1 MIANHDGADIP
12 AGRGRWVLLA
22 TILGS
27 AMAFIDGSAVNVALP
42 VLQTSLGANV
52 SESQWVID
60 AYLLVLSSL
69 MLAGGALGDRF
80 GRVRIFAIG
89 VAFFAAASA
98 WCGAAPNAAQLIAAR
113 ALQGIGAALLV
124 PGSLA
129 IITAAFPRAQ
139 RGRAIGTWS
148 AMTALAIIAGPL
160 LGGWL
165 VQAVSWRA
173 VFYINVPIAAAT
185 LFAVWLR
192 VPRFPP
198 TLKGAIDWLGTA
210 LITLSLGAITFA
222 LIEGPGRGWRDAV
235 VIAAEAVAVVAFVV
249 FFVVERRARDPI
261 VPLSLFRSRN
271 FTGANVLTLLL
282 YAALSGALFLLPFN
296 LIQVQHDSPAKAGA
310 AFMPFVVTMSLLS
323 RFTGALADR
332 IGARLPLIAGPLVA
346 AAGFALMAVP
356 GIGGSYWTT
365 FFPGIATLGIGMAIT
380 VAPLTT
386 TVMTSIDDERH
397 AGAASG
403 INNTVSRVAGLLAI
417 AIFGAIAVT
426 LFARDLDRRLA
437 FAGDNVRRAMRQ
449 QSLKLAA
456 AAPPRD
462 LDPATRTKVAAA
474 VDAAFVHAFRVDMIL
489 AAVIAAASA
498 GGALVIKSSRTR
510 RVTMSGRERN
520 VHDTRR
526 K

>member
-1 MIANHDGADIP
+1 MIANRMGTSFP
-12 AGRGRWVLLA
+12 KSPRWVLAA

-42 VLQTSLGANV
+42 VLQTSLGADV
-52 SESQWVID
+52 SATQWIVD

-80 GRVRIFAIG
+80 GRVRIFALG
-89 VAFFAAASA
+89 VAIFAGASI

-113 ALQGIGAALLV
+113 AVQGVGAALLV

-129 IITAAFPRAQ
+129 IITAAFPRER

-148 AMTALAIIAGPL
+148 AMTALAVIAGPL

-165 VQAVSWRA
+165 VQSFSWRA

-185 LFAVWLR
+185 LLIVWR
-192 VPRFPP
+192 AVPRFPP
-198 TLKGAIDWLGTA
+198 ALSGAIDWPGTA
-210 LITLSLGAITFA
+210 LITLSLGAVTFA
-222 LIEGPGRGWRDAV
+222 LIEGPGRGWRDVAV
-235 VIAAEAVAVVAFVV
+235 IGAAAVGVVAFIV
-249 FFVVERRARDPI
+249 FIVVELRAHDPI
-261 VPLSLFRSRN
+261 VPLSLFRSRS

-282 YAALSGALFLLPFN
+282 YAALSGATFLLPFN
-296 LIQVQHDSPAKAGA
+296 FIQVQHDSPAKAGA
-310 AFMPFVVTMSLLS
+310 AFLPFVVTMSLLS
-323 RFTGALADR
+323 RYTGALADR
-332 IGARLPLIAGPLVA
+332 IGPRLPLIVGPLVA
-346 AAGFALMAVP
+346 GAGFALMAMP

-417 AIFGAIAVT
+417 AVFGAIAIT
-426 LFARDLDRRLA
+426 IFALDLDRRLA
-437 FAGDNVRRAMRQ
+437 FAGDGVRRAMKE

-456 AAPPRD
+456 AEPPRT
-462 LDPATRTKVAAA
+462 LDAATRQRVTAA
-474 VDAAFVHAFRVDMIL
+474 VDAAFVHAFRIDML
-489 AAVIAAASA
+489 AAAAIAAASA
-498 GGALVIKSSRTR
+498 GGALMIGGR
-510 RVTMSGRERN
+510 RAQSAGRR
-520 VHDTRR
+520 
-526 K
+526 

>member
-1 MIANHDGADIP
+1 MIANRMGTSFP
-12 AGRGRWVLLA
+12 KSPRWVLAA

-42 VLQTSLGANV
+42 VLQTSLGADV
-52 SESQWVID
+52 SATQWIVD

-80 GRVRIFAIG
+80 GRVRIFALG
-89 VAFFAAASA
+89 VALFAGASI

-113 ALQGIGAALLV
+113 AVQGVGAALLV

-129 IITAAFPRAQ
+129 IITAAFPRAR

-148 AMTALAIIAGPL
+148 AMTALAVIAGPL

-165 VQAVSWRA
+165 VQSFSWRA
-173 VFYINVPIAAAT
+173 VFFINVPIAAAT
-185 LFAVWLR
+185 LLIVWR
-192 VPRFPP
+192 AVPRFPP
-198 TLKGAIDWLGTA
+198 ALSGAIDWAGTA
-210 LITLSLGAITFA
+210 LITLSLGAVTFA

-235 VIAAEAVAVVAFVV
+235 VIGAAVLGVAAFVV
-249 FFVVERRARDPI
+249 FLVVELRVHDPI
-261 VPLSLFRSRN
+261 VPLSLFRSRS

-282 YAALSGALFLLPFN
+282 YAALSGALFLLPFD

-310 AFMPFVVTMSLLS
+310 AFLPFVVTMSLLS
-323 RFTGALADR
+323 RWTGALADR
-332 IGARLPLIAGPLVA
+332 IGPRLPLIVGPLVA
-346 AAGFALMAVP
+346 AAGFALMAMP

-417 AIFGAIAVT
+417 AVFGAVAVT
-426 LFARDLDRRLA
+426 IFALDLDRRLA
-437 FAGDNVRRAMRQ
+437 FAGDGVRRAMKQ

-456 AAPPRD
+456 AEPPRT
-462 LDPATRTKVAAA
+462 LDAATRQRVTAA
-474 VDAAFVHAFRVDMIL
+474 VDAAFVHAFRVDML
-489 AAVIAAASA
+489 AAAAIAAASA
-498 GGALVIKSSRTR
+498 GGAMMIRGGRAQGAGR
-510 RVTMSGRERN
+510 R
-520 VHDTRR
+520 
-526 K
+526 

>member
-1 MIANHDGADIP
+1 MIANKDGSDIP
-12 AGRGRWVLLA
+12 AGRGRWILFA

-42 VLQTSLGANV
+42 VLQTSLGADV
-52 SESQWVID
+52 SQTQWIVD

-80 GRVRIFAIG
+80 GRARVFAIG
-89 VAFFAAASA
+89 VALFAGASI
-98 WCGAAPNAAQLIAAR
+98 WCGAAPSAAHLIAAR
-113 ALQGIGAALLV
+113 ALQGVGAALLI

-129 IITAAFPRAQ
+129 IITAAFPRES

-148 AMTALAIIAGPL
+148 AMTALAVIAGPL

-165 VQAVSWRA
+165 VQTISWRA
-173 VFYINVPIAAAT
+173 VFYINVPLAAAT
-185 LFAVWLR
+185 LLIVWRKL
-192 VPRFPP
+192 PRFAP
-198 TLKGAIDWLGTA
+198 TLSNAIDWRGTA
-210 LITLSLGAITFA
+210 LITLSLGAVTYA
-222 LIEGPGRGWRDAV
+222 LIEGPGRGWGNAV
-235 VIAAEAVAVVAFVV
+235 VIAAAAIGVVAFAV
-249 FFVVERRARDPI
+249 FIVVELRERDPI
-261 VPLSLFRSRN
+261 VPLTLFRSRN
-271 FTGANVLTLLL
+271 FTGANILTLLL

-296 LIQVQHDSPAKAGA
+296 LIQLQHDSPAKAGA
-310 AFMPFVVTMSLLS
+310 AFLPFVVTMSLLS

-332 IGARLPLIAGPLVA
+332 IGPRLPLIVGPLVA
-346 AAGFALMAVP
+346 AAGFALLALP

-417 AIFGAIAVT
+417 AVFGAIAIT
-426 LFARDLDRRLA
+426 IFAHTLDRRLA
-437 FAGDNVRRAMRQ
+437 AEHIDDNVRRAMRQ

-456 AAPPRD
+456 AVPPRT
-462 LDPATRTKVAAA
+462 LDKTTREMVVAA
-474 VDAAFVHAFRVDMIL
+474 VDDAFVRAFRFDML
-489 AAVIAAASA
+489 AAAALAAASA
-498 GGALVIKSSRTR
+498 GGALVIKSR
-510 RVTMSGRERN
+510 
-520 VHDTRR
+520 
-526 K
+526 

>member
-1 MIANHDGADIP
+1 MIAKEDGVHIP
-12 AGRGRWVLLA
+12 AGRGRWILFA

-27 AMAFIDGSAVNVALP
+27 AMAFIDGTAVNVALP
-42 VLQTSLGANV
+42 VLQTSLGADV
-52 SESQWVID
+52 SATQWIVD

-80 GRVRIFAIG
+80 GRVRIFALG
-89 VAFFAAASA
+89 VALFAGASI
-98 WCGAAPNAAQLIAAR
+98 WCGAAPSAAQLIAAR
-113 ALQGIGAALLV
+113 ALQGVGAALLV

-129 IITAAFPRAQ
+129 IITAAFPRDE

-148 AMTALAIIAGPL
+148 AMTALAVIAGPL

-165 VQAVSWRA
+165 VQTISWRA

-185 LFAVWLR
+185 LLVLWLR

-198 TLKGAIDWLGTA
+198 ALSNAIDWRGTA
-210 LITLSLGAITFA
+210 LITLSLGAVTFA
-222 LIEGPGRGWRDAV
+222 LIEGPGRGWRDALV
-235 VIAAEAVAVVAFVV
+235 LGAAAAGVVAFVV
-249 FFVVERRARDPI
+249 FLLVERRQRDPI

-282 YAALSGALFLLPFN
+282 YAALSGATFLLPFN
-296 LIQVQHDSPAKAGA
+296 FIQLQHRTPAQAGA
-310 AFMPFVVTMSLLS
+310 AFLPFVVTMSLLS

-332 IGARLPLIAGPLVA
+332 IGPRLPLIVGPLVA
-346 AAGFALMAVP
+346 AAGFALLARP

-365 FFPGIATLGIGMAIT
+365 FFPGIATLGVGMAIT

-426 LFARDLDRRLA
+426 LFAHELDRRLA
-437 FAGDNVRRAMRQ
+437 FAGDDVRRAMQ
-449 QSLKLAA
+449 QQRLKLAA
-456 AAPPRD
+456 ATPPPLAD
-462 LDPATRTKVAAA
+462 KATHERIINA
-474 VDAAFVHAFRVDMIL
+474 VDAAFVHAFRVDML
-489 AAVIAAASA
+489 VAAALAAASA
-498 GGALVIKSSRTR
+498 GGALVIKR
-510 RVTMSGRERN
+510 RR
-520 VHDTRR
+520 
-526 K
+526 

>member
-1 MIANHDGADIP
+1 MIANEDGSDIP
-12 AGRGRWVLLA
+12 AGRGRWILLA

-42 VLQTSLGANV
+42 VLQTSLGADV
-52 SESQWVID
+52 SQTQWIVD

-80 GRVRIFAIG
+80 GRARVFALG
-89 VAFFAAASA
+89 VALFAGASI

-113 ALQGIGAALLV
+113 ALQGVGAALLV

-129 IITAAFPRAQ
+129 IITAAFPRAR

-148 AMTALAIIAGPL
+148 AMTSLAIIAGPL

-165 VQAVSWRA
+165 VQTISWRA
-173 VFYINVPIAAAT
+173 VFYINVPFAAAT
-185 LFAVWLR
+185 LLIVWRKL
-192 VPRFPP
+192 PRFPP
-198 TLKGAIDWLGTA
+198 TLSNAIDWRGTA

-222 LIEGPGRGWRDAV
+222 LIEGPGRGWGDAV
-235 VIAAEAVAVVAFVV
+235 VVAAAAIGVVAFAV
-249 FFVVERRARDPI
+249 FIVIELRERDPI
-261 VPLSLFRSRN
+261 VPLTLFRSRN
-271 FTGANVLTLLL
+271 FTGANILTLLL

-296 LIQVQHDSPAKAGA
+296 LIQLQHESPAKAGA
-310 AFMPFVVTMSLLS
+310 AFLPFVVTMSLLS

-332 IGARLPLIAGPLVA
+332 IGPRLPLIVGPLVA
-346 AAGFALMAVP
+346 GAGFALMALP

-365 FFPGIATLGIGMAIT
+365 FFPGITTLGVGMAIT

-417 AIFGAIAVT
+417 AVFGAIAIT
-426 LFARDLDRRLA
+426 IFARDLDRRLEA
-437 FAGDNVRRAMRQ
+437 AHVDDGVRRAMRQ

-456 AAPPRD
+456 AAPPRMVD
-462 LDPATRTKVAAA
+462 DATRKTIVAA
-474 VDAAFVHAFRVDMIL
+474 VDDAFLRAFRIDML
-489 AAVIAAASA
+489 AGAALAAASA
-498 GGALVIKSSRTR
+498 GGALVIKRQR
-510 RVTMSGRERN
+510 
-520 VHDTRR
+520 
-526 K
+526 